1 MEKKIATPFL
11 KSEAQAK
18 QEWLGHLLDDD
29 HVPLDVAYKA
39 TCQIQREYYP
49 YAIYNVTCSGDWSAT
64 SIWEHVE
71 EYQVPREETVYIDY
85 QGREHKHSG
94 NDREYRNGRS
104 IDHYRRPMSR
114 TVYDTEK
121 RTVTDNIESTYGS
134 VGPNAFAELIVTS
147 DFPQLANW
155 ASHFST
161 EQFIEADEAY
171 LGRFRVIPE
180 TMKSSDAERSAKSAA
195 INDLGRVGMRD
206 VPGNRFEDFGID
218 ATFLNVERTDA
229 YLAVY
234 HVFYEYE
241 GEKFEC
247 YLSGGLNAA
256 DFFMERK
263 PVDDSIK
270 TRTKTLDERI
280 SKNGFLSRKTLYL
293 YGTVCFAISA
303 LFFPLTYG
311 ASATLTSLLWL
322 VAAACC
328 IIRFNMMRLTYKK
341 AKQEK
346 ELFTSDNV
354 FLKQQILEL
363 SQNDMIS
370 DEEKGQMIEE
380 WLTEHSNNTNAGND
394 QDNTGKQSQ
403 LAKIIDIVLIIAIG
417 AGFIFAIPAG
427 MA

>member
-1 MEKKIATPFL
+1 MGKKIATPFL

-39 TCQIQREYYP
+39 TCQIQREYFP
-49 YAIYNVTCSGDWSAT
+49 YAIYSVTCSGDWSAT

-85 QGREHKHSG
+85 HGREHKHSG

-134 VGPNAFAELIVTS
+134 VGPNTFAELIVTS

-161 EQFIEADEAY
+161 DQFIEADEAY

-218 ATFLNVERTDA
+218 ATFLNVERADA

-270 TRTKTLDERI
+270 TRDETLDERI
-280 SKNGFLSRKTLYL
+280 SKNGFLSGKTLYL
-293 YGTVCFAISA
+293 FGAVLLLAAA
-303 LFFPLTYG
+303 LIPIYDGWIPAALP
-311 ASATLTSLLWL
+311 WL
-322 VAAACC
+322 VAAVCC
-328 IIRFNMMRLTYKK
+328 IIRFNMMNITYKK

-346 ELFTSDNV
+346 ELFASDNV
-354 FLKQQILEL
+354 FLKQQIREL

-370 DEEKGQMIEE
+370 DEEKGRMIEE
-380 WLTEHSNNTNAGND
+380 WLSERSNNTDEENGRGNAE
-394 QDNTGKQSQ
+394 KQAQ
-403 LAKIIDIVLIIAIG
+403 LAKIINIVLIIAIVV
-417 AGFIFAIPAG
+417 ASILTPFAR
-427 MA
+427 MV